1 MNIDARGLKF
11 SHNVV
16 LIGIYGWEEFGDSVS
31 GGFLVSAACRGCNLV
46 IFLLLTDWVVDVSEK
61 TIIVTAPKF

>member
-46 IFLLLTDWVVDVSEK
+46 IILFFVLTNEYGSFQEK
-61 TIIVTAPKF
+61 L

>member
-31 GGFLVSAACRGCNLV
+31 GGFLVSAACRGCSLV
-46 IFLLLTDWVVDVSEK
+46 IIIIISLLLTTVVALF
-61 TIIVTAPKF
+61 TQNYNG